1 MSNTNEM
8 LQRMCNGI
16 ATELKAV
23 YDGEI
28 IATEE
33 EAERMGI
40 EVGEPISLWDYFLN
54 DDGIYNIDYIVSDD
68 KETLTA
74 VRLMVACGGPNIYIN
89 TWENA
94 VQGYWWGDTASAW
107 IPYEV
112 AEAITEV
119 FQEFWA
125 MR

>member
-8 LQRMCNGI
+8 LQRMVDGI
-16 ATELKAV
+16 AAELKAV
-23 YDGEI
+23 YDGEV

-33 EAERMGI
+33 NSNEFMV
-40 EVGEPISLWDYFLN
+40 EVGSPISLWDYFLTNN
-54 DDGIYNIDYIVSDD
+54 DIYNIDYIVSSD

-112 AEAITEV
+112 ADEITEV